1 MNQRVPISLTV
12 NGETYDL
19 FIPPSQLLLDT
30 LRDELGLTGAKRC
43 CIEGQCGACTVLID
57 GKPINACLYLTIEA
71 QNKEIV
77 TVEGLVQ
84 DGTPHPIQKAFVE
97 RGAVQCGFCTPG
109 LIVATKALL
118 EQNPNPTED
127 EIRIALSGHLCRC
140 GAYVQITEAVM
151 AAIEEMAQ
159 KELSV

>member
-1 MNQRVPISLTV
+1 MKQRVPISLTV
-12 NGETYDL
+12 NGEIHEL
-19 FIPPSQLLLDT
+19 FIPPWQLLLDT

-57 GKPINACLYLTIEA
+57 GKPINSCLYLTIEA
-71 QNKEIV
+71 QNQEIV
-77 TVEGLVQ
+77 TAEGLVE
-84 DGTPHPIQKAFVE
+84 DGKPHPIQKAFVE

-109 LIVATKALL
+109 LVVATKALL
-118 EQNPNPTED
+118 DQNPNPTED

-151 AAIEEMAQ
+151 AAARETAQ
-159 KELSV
+159 KEVGV